1 MSNTTDTCANTEQKE
16 KRQAIQLPAALEVW
30 DYYAAAALPAVISG
44 LLGGHTLT
52 TNGGE
57 PITEEHIAEQT
68 AEFVDAMLAERA
80 KRMEAES

>member
-1 MSNTTDTCANTEQKE
+1 MNAPKMGGPAFPVPNSANVNGQEGMM
-16 KRQAIQLPAALEVW
+16 LW
-30 DYYAAAALPAVISG
+30 DHYAAAALPAVISG

-52 TNGGE
+52 ANGGE